1 MRKAARE
8 ALNKGVLKQDHH
20 TVLSKEAVILASGL
34 VANSTSWNDHIRR
47 AAASAMVA
55 MIYDKEPL
63 ESTKDPAI
71 AWLNSLLDRVTSA
84 AQPGAHLVEFFTWMR
99 HIPPRQVMIM
109 ANLYF
114 LSANT
119 SE

>member
-8 ALNKGVLKQDHH
+8 ALNKGVIKKDHQP
-20 TVLSKEAVILASGL
+20 VLLKEAVILASGL
-34 VANSTSWNDHIRR
+34 IANSVSWSDHIRR
-47 AAASAMVA
+47 ATSSAVVA

-63 ESTKDPAI
+63 STKDPTI
-71 AWLNSLLDRVTSA
+71 AGLHGIFDRVTKA
-84 AQPGAHLVEFFTWMR
+84 AMPGAHLVEFFTWMR
-99 HIPPRQVMIM
+99 HIPPRQVMFI

-119 SE
+119 PE

>member
-8 ALNKGVLKQDHH
+8 ALNKGVIKKDHFPI
-20 TVLSKEAVILASGL
+20 LFKEAVILASGL
-34 VANSTSWNDHIRR
+34 VANSTYWNDHIRR
-47 AAASAMVA
+47 ATASAMVA

-71 AWLNSLLDRVTSA
+71 AWLHGIVDRIAMA
-84 AQPGAHLVEFFTWMR
+84 ARPGAHLVEFFIWMR
-99 HIPPRQVMIM
+99 YIPPRQVTAT
-109 ANLYF
+109 ANFIF

-119 SE
+119 PE

>member
-8 ALNKGVLKQDHH
+8 ALNKGVIKKDHH
-20 TVLSKEAVILASGL
+20 PVLLKEAVILASGL
-34 VANSTSWNDHIRR
+34 VANSISWNDHIRR

-71 AWLNSLLDRVTSA
+71 AWLHGIVDRLVTA
-84 AQPGAHLVEFFTWMR
+84 AKPGTHLVEFFTWMR
-99 HIPPRQVMIM
+99 YIPPRQVTFTLI
-109 ANLYF
+109 
-114 LSANT
+114 
-119 SE
+119 